1 MTRSNQKGSDR
12 NAAAMKTK
20 VEKLLNNLTVDASV
34 SYEENGAV
42 CIKIAPW
49 YDSNDVTDE
58 PKTIPGRMVFKG
70 KNHEGDGGKF
80 VPYNQTGKT
89 LFTTLLK
96 TPHGEMKTTPHRM
109 MVQFAFWKSED
120 KEATMR
126 ALYNEVL
133 DMKRFVK
140 SNISKHLSDTKLS
153 TKENITWEQMKQSI

>member
-1 MTRSNQKGSDR
+1 MKKIQRT
-12 NAAAMKTK
+12 AASSKPPTQANEETILN
-20 VEKLLNNLTVDASV
+20 KLTDDASV
-34 SYEENGAV
+34 FYEENGAI

-49 YDSNDVTDE
+49 HDSNDVTDE

-126 ALYNEVL
+126 ALYNEVMN
-133 DMKRFVK
+133 MKRFVK
-140 SNISKHLSDTKLS
+140 SSISKHLSNNKLS
-153 TKENITWEQMKQSI
+153 NKENITWEQMKQSI

>member
-1 MTRSNQKGSDR
+1 MKKIQRTAVSSKQ
-12 NAAAMKTK
+12 AMKAK

-49 YDSNDVTDE
+49 HDSNDVTDE

-70 KNHEGDGGKF
+70 KNHEGDGGRF

-109 MVQFAFWKSED
+109 MVQFVFWKSED

-126 ALYNEVL
+126 ALYKEVL

-153 TKENITWEQMKQSI
+153 TKEDFTWEQMRQSI

>member
-1 MTRSNQKGSDR
+1 MTRSNQKGSGK
-12 NAAAMKTK
+12 NAAAMKVK

-34 SYEENGAV
+34 FYEENGAV

-49 YDSNDVTDE
+49 HDSNDVTDE
-58 PKTIPGRMVFKG
+58 PKTIPGRMIFKG

-126 ALYNEVL
+126 ALYKEVL

-140 SNISKHLSDTKLS
+140 SNISKHLSDNKLS

>member
-1 MTRSNQKGSDR
+1 MKKIQRTATSSKQ
-12 NAAAMKTK
+12 AMKAK
-20 VEKLLNNLTVDASV
+20 VEKILNNLTVDASV
-34 SYEENGAV
+34 FYEENGAV

-49 YDSNDVTDE
+49 HDSNDVTDE

-126 ALYNEVL
+126 ALYNEVM

-140 SNISKHLSDTKLS
+140 SNISKHLSNNKLS
-153 TKENITWEQMKQSI
+153 NKENITWEEMKQSI